1 MLTRL
6 RRLLAGRAAA
16 WIKRRQGTDAL
27 PVKVHARRLY
37 ILPTRAGVGF
47 GALLL
52 FMLLAG
58 LNYSNSL
65 ALFLTFLL
73 AGFAIVGMHL
83 THRNLLGLRVT
94 MANTIDGFARETGR
108 VILTVSNDADAA
120 RFAIRASA
128 DVEDCHVTS
137 TSVELPARGQRR
149 VELEVPLAARGRV
162 AIPRIR
168 VATQHPFGFFE
179 AWTWLHLPVALLAYP
194 VASGQRAPPEG
205 SHGTPYQPALQRA
218 GDDEWSHLRSFRDGD
233 SPRQV
238 AWRAYASTGQLL
250 VKEYESPRGEFRV
263 FDFESLR
270 GLDLESRLQQLSAW
284 VVAAHALGERYGLRL
299 THTFIEPADGL
310 PHRNRCLAALAVA
323 GIDGDGASRS

>member
-1 MLTRL
+1 MLA
-6 RRLLAGRAAA
+6 RRGAA
-16 WIKRRQGTDAL
+16 WIKRRQGTDSL
-27 PVKVHARRLY
+27 PVTVHARRLY
-37 ILPTRAGVGF
+37 ILPTRTGVGF

-83 THRNLLGLRVT
+83 THRNLLGLRIT
-94 MANTIDGFARETGR
+94 MTNSVDGFARETGR
-108 VILTVSNDADAA
+108 VILTVANDADAT

-137 TSVELPARGQRR
+137 ATIELPARGQRR
-149 VELEVPLAARGRV
+149 LELEVPLAARGRV
-162 AIPRIR
+162 AIARIR

-179 AWTWLHLPVALLAYP
+179 AWTWLHLPLALLAYP
-194 VASGQRAPPEG
+194 IARGPRAPPAG
-205 SHGTPYQPALQRA
+205 SHGTAYLPALQHA

-263 FDFESLR
+263 FDFDELR

-284 VVAAHALGERYGLRL
+284 VVAAHARGERYGLRL
-299 THTFIEPADGL
+299 TNKFLEPADGL
-310 PHRNRCLAALAVA
+310 PHRNRCLAELAVV
-323 GIDGDGASRS
+323 GLNGPMPS